1 MEKKTQ
7 SLSEVTI
14 RFAGDSGDGMQLTG
28 TQFTNTSAIMGNDLS
43 TLPDYPAEIR
53 APQGTL
59 FGVSGF
65 QIHFGSTEINT
76 PGDQCDVLVAMNAA
90 ALKVNL
96 RSLVDGGAIIVNTEG
111 FNDKNLKLAGYDS
124 NPLADNSLSKYQLF
138 QVDISKFTEL
148 ALVDL
153 NLSTKI
159 VDRTKNF
166 FALGMMYWMYNRSVD
181 NTIEWIQDKF
191 KNKPDIVE
199 ANTRVLKAGW
209 NYAET
214 TEIFNVRYE
223 VKAASLPR
231 GRYRNVTG
239 NTAVALGLV
248 AAAERSKLDL
258 FLGSYPITPA
268 SDILHE
274 LSMYKHFGV
283 KTFQAE
289 DEIAAITSAI
299 GASFGGALAVTTT
312 SGPGVALKTEA
323 IGLAVM
329 VELPLLIV
337 NIQRGGPSTGLP
349 TKTEQADL
357 LQALYGRNGE
367 APVPVIAA
375 ATPSDCFGTVFEAA
389 RIALKFMTPVMVL
402 SDGYLGNGS
411 EPWLLP
417 DPKTLPD
424 ISPKFRK
431 DPNNYLPYL
440 RNDVTLAREWA
451 IPGTPGLEHR
461 IGGLE
466 KQDKTGNV
474 NYEPE
479 NHDKMVRLRAEKVE
493 RIANDIPLAKTEG
506 DEKGDLL
513 VVGWGGTYGAI
524 RSAVEVKRQQ
534 GKSVSHLH
542 LRYLNPLAKNL
553 GEILYNFKHVLV
565 PEINLGQLIKV
576 LRAKYLVPAIGLNK
590 VEGLPFKSS
599 EIEKKIDEI
608 LGGKKA

>member
-1 MEKKTQ
+1 MVKKTK
-7 SLSEVTI
+7 SLDEVTI

-96 RSLVDGGAIIVNTEG
+96 RSLVDRGAIIVNTDG
-111 FNDKNLKLAGYDS
+111 FNDKNLKLAGYES
-124 NPLADNSLSKYQLF
+124 NPLADTSLSKYQLF
-138 QVDISKFTEL
+138 QVDITKLTSL
-148 ALVDL
+148 ALADM
-153 NLSTKI
+153 NLPTKI

-166 FALGMMYWMYNRSVD
+166 FALGMMYWMYNRSIDTTV
-181 NTIEWIQDKF
+181 EWIRSKF
-191 KNKPDIVE
+191 KGKPDIVE

-209 NYAET
+209 NFAET
-214 TEIFNVRYE
+214 TEIFNVRYD

-231 GRYRNVTG
+231 GKYRNITG

-248 AAAERSKLDL
+248 AAANKAKLDL

-274 LSMYKHFGV
+274 LSMYKEFGV

-299 GASFGGALAVTTT
+299 GASFGGALAATTT

-323 IGLAVM
+323 IGLALM
-329 VELPLLIV
+329 VELPLLIINV
-337 NIQRGGPSTGLP
+337 QRGGPSTGLP

-367 APVPVIAA
+367 APVAVLAA
-375 ATPSDCFGTVFEAA
+375 STPSDCFNTVFEAA

-417 DPKTLPD
+417 NVKDLPD
-424 ISPKFRK
+424 ISPKFRS

-440 RNDVTLAREWA
+440 RDEATLSREWA

-479 NHDKMVRLRAEKVE
+479 NHEKMVHLRAEKVE
-493 RIANDIPLAKTEG
+493 RVANDIPLAKVEG

-524 RSAVEVKRQQ
+524 RSAVEAKRAE

-542 LRYLNPLAKNL
+542 LRYLNPLQKNV
-553 GEILYNFKHVLV
+553 GELLYNFKHVLV

-576 LRAKYLVPAIGLNK
+576 LRSKYLVPAVGLNK
-590 VEGLPFKSS
+590 IQGQPFKSS
-599 EIEKKIDEI
+599 EIEEKIDAI
-608 LGGKKA
+608 LGGK

>member
-1 MEKKTQ
+1 MVKKTK
-7 SLSEVTI
+7 SLDEVTI

-96 RSLVDGGAIIVNTEG
+96 RSLVDGGAIIVNTDG
-111 FNDKNLKLAGYDS
+111 FNDKNLKLAGYET
-124 NPLADNSLSKYQLF
+124 NPLADASLSKYQLF
-138 QVDISKFTEL
+138 QVDITKLTAL
-148 ALVDL
+148 ALADM
-153 NLSTKI
+153 NLPTKI

-181 NTIEWIQDKF
+181 TTVEWIRSKF
-191 KNKPDIVE
+191 KSKPDIIE

-209 NYAET
+209 SFAET
-214 TEIFNVRYE
+214 TEIFNVRYD

-231 GRYRNVTG
+231 GKYRNITG

-248 AAAERSKLDL
+248 AAASKAKLDL

-274 LSMYKHFGV
+274 LAMYKEFGV

-323 IGLAVM
+323 IGLALM
-329 VELPLLIV
+329 VELPLLIINV
-337 NIQRGGPSTGLP
+337 QRGGPSTGLP

-367 APVPVIAA
+367 APVPVLASS
-375 ATPSDCFGTVFEAA
+375 TPSDCFNTVFEAA

-417 DPKTLPD
+417 NVKDLPD
-424 ISPKFRK
+424 ISPKFRV

-440 RNDVTLAREWA
+440 RDEVTLAREWA

-479 NHDKMVRLRAEKVE
+479 NHEKMVHLRAEKVE
-493 RIANDIPLAKTEG
+493 RIANDIPPAKVEG

-524 RSAVEVKRQQ
+524 RSAVEAKRAE
-534 GKSVSHLH
+534 GKSVSYLH
-542 LRYLNPLAKNL
+542 LRYVNPLQKNV

-576 LRAKYLVPAIGLNK
+576 LRSKYLVPAVGLNK
-590 VEGLPFKSS
+590 VQGQPFKSS
-599 EIEKKIDEI
+599 EIEEKIDAI
-608 LGGKKA
+608 LGGK